1 MSSSLAPP
9 PPKHRATPRIL
20 PPRSRGRSGS
30 TVIANG
36 EPMIWLTG
44 GALAVA
50 LAMIVGL
57 LALVLCRGLATFWP
71 QPLVEIHT
79 FGGEQFLGEVAQ
91 HETYRPSEQR
101 LAELPAED
109 AARIRTAPGNTDGSV
124 SRHLLRTGNYDLTGK
139 HYRWLDDALVAE
151 ETLPEWAVV
160 IERLSWGRFYGTP
173 QALLVDGREVATSP
187 PEVWD
192 RMAEFHPAI
201 RQRQSERVR
210 LAKHEL
216 GALNRRK
223 NAAQLAVVAAQL
235 THGADSPEH
244 RAAQEEQSQ
253 LATWEAT
260 ENARL
265 SQEIAALDEE
275 NARYQMRLTTAD
287 GKEKILP
294 LDEIVRAYAPNRL
307 SWIGK
312 LGIYL
317 SRWWEFLSD
326 NPREANSEGGV
337 FPAIWGTV
345 AMTLIMSIA
354 VVPFGVLAALYLR
367 EYAQGWS
374 AGQRL
379 ADRDQ

>member
-1 MSSSLAPP
+1 
-9 PPKHRATPRIL
+9 
-20 PPRSRGRSGS
+20 
-30 TVIANG
+30 
-36 EPMIWLTG
+36 
-44 GALAVA
+44 
-50 LAMIVGL
+50 MIVGL

-124 SRHLLRTGNYDLTGK
+124 SRDLLRTGNYDLTGK

-160 IERLSWGRFYGTP
+160 IERLSWGRFYGAP

-223 NAAQLAVVAAQL
+223 NAVRLAVVAARIDARRIRPSIGPRKRNSHSWPRGKQ
-235 THGADSPEH
+235 P
-244 RAAQEEQSQ
+244 RPV
-253 LATWEAT
+253 
-260 ENARL
+260 RL
-265 SQEIAALDEE
+265 SQEIAGS
-275 NARYQMRLTTAD
+275 TKKT
-287 GKEKILP
+287 
-294 LDEIVRAYAPNRL
+294 
-307 SWIGK
+307 
-312 LGIYL
+312 
-317 SRWWEFLSD
+317 
-326 NPREANSEGGV
+326 
-337 FPAIWGTV
+337 PATRC
-345 AMTLIMSIA
+345 A
-354 VVPFGVLAALYLR
+354 
-367 EYAQGWS
+367 
-374 AGQRL
+374 
-379 ADRDQ
+379 